1 MVSIILLVQY
11 WTTGWSNNSKAP
23 IQDKV
28 VEKTVEFQYLSITY
42 EYSNNKNNKPFLFV
56 PSLYNIYNKFI
67 TQLQPGFYP
76 VSKAL
81 YHATINHQFYLFIVM
96 TAVNLR
102 TKTFFHGLS
111 SYQHNISSVTLILV
125 DQIPR
130 ENCLPTAVVSPCTL
144 RLQRTWL
151 WGLGNN
157 TKEI

>member
-1 MVSIILLVQY
+1 M
-11 WTTGWSNNSKAP
+11 
-23 IQDKV
+23 
-28 VEKTVEFQYLSITY
+28 EFQYLSITY
-42 EYSNNKNNKPFLFV
+42 EHSNNKNNKPFLFV

-111 SYQHNISSVTLILV
+111 SYQHNISSVTLILACRSNS
-125 DQIPR
+125 QR
-130 ENCLPTAVVSPCTL
+130 KLLTNCSGEPLYIKAPTYMAMRLGEQYKRNLIIHPSTSVKVIFFCFILPST
-144 RLQRTWL
+144 
-151 WGLGNN
+151 
-157 TKEI
+157 